1 MPPAQSPLS
10 NHSKCISAR
19 AAAALVQSG
28 QTLATCGF
36 VGIGFPENLA
46 IALEAHYNICNE
58 PRDLTLVF
66 GAGQGD
72 GGERG
77 LNHLAAPGLLKR
89 VVGGHWG
96 LIPKLAKRA
105 VNNEIEAYNLPQGVL
120 VQLFRDIASGK
131 PCLTT
136 HVGLHT
142 FVDPRRDGGKI
153 NALSTEDY
161 VAVTEVHDKEYLQ
174 YKTFPIHVAFLRG
187 TTADTLGNISVEHEA
202 LTLESMAIAMATRNS
217 GGKVIVQVAR
227 LVEHGEIKPK
237 DVRIPGILVDHVVV
251 AEQPE
256 YHQQTF
262 LEQYNPAFAGET
274 RVELD
279 ALPPMAMSARK
290 IIARRAAFELTPGAI
305 VNLGI
310 GMPEGVAAIAA
321 EEGLS
326 DAITLTAEPGVIG
339 GIPQGGLNFGAAVN
353 QDAIID
359 QPYQFDFYDGG
370 GIDIAFLGL
379 AQADRQGNLN
389 VSRFGP
395 RLAGSGG
402 FIDISQSSKKV
413 VFVGTFT
420 AEGLQ
425 TEVIDGALQ
434 ITREGTVRK
443 FVGDVE
449 QITFSGRYAI
459 SKQQPVLY
467 ITERCVFELTAD
479 GMTLTEIAP
488 GVDLRRDILAHM
500 DFAPVISPTLKAM
513 DARIFHPGPMNLAT
527 H

>member
-1 MPPAQSPLS
+1 MANAPHPKLISPAE
-10 NHSKCISAR
+10 
-19 AAAALVQSG
+19 AAALVTSG

-36 VGIGFPENLA
+36 VGIGFAENLA
-46 IALEAHYNICNE
+46 VALKARFKETGL

-72 GGERG
+72 GKDRG
-77 LNHLAAPGLLKR
+77 LNHFAAPGLLKR

-96 LIPKLAKRA
+96 LIPRLAALA
-105 VNNEIEAYNLPQGVL
+105 VNNQIEAYNLPQGVL

-142 FVDPRRDGGKI
+142 FVDPRLDGGKI
-153 NALSTEDY
+153 NARSVEDY
-161 VAVTEVHDKEYLQ
+161 VFLTEVNGQEYLQ
-174 YKTFPIHVAFLRG
+174 YKTFPINVAFLRG
-187 TTADTLGNISVEHEA
+187 TTADTLGNISVEEEA
-202 LTLESMAIAMATRNS
+202 LTLESLAIAMATRNA

-227 LVEHGEIKPK
+227 LVEHGAIKPK
-237 DVRIPGILVDHVVV
+237 DVRIPGILVDHVVIT
-251 AEQPE
+251 EQPA

-262 LEQYNPAFAGET
+262 LEHYNPAFAGET
-274 RVELD
+274 RITLD
-279 ALPPMAMSARK
+279 QMPPMAMSARK
-290 IIARRAAFELTPGAI
+290 IIARRAACELRPGAI

-321 EEGLS
+321 EEGIS
-326 DAITLTAEPGVIG
+326 HTITLTAEPGVIG

-370 GIDIAFLGL
+370 GIDIAILGL
-379 AQADRQGNLN
+379 AQADRHGNLN

-420 AEGLQ
+420 AEGLE
-425 TEVIDGALQ
+425 TAVEAGSLRILQ
-434 ITREGTVRK
+434 EGRVQK
-443 FVGDVE
+443 FVRDVE
-449 QITFSGRYAI
+449 QITFSGQYAAR
-459 SKQQPVLY
+459 KQQSVLY
-467 ITERCVFELTAD
+467 ITERCVFKLDSA
-479 GMTLTEIAP
+479 GMTLIEIAP
-488 GVDLRRDILAHM
+488 GIDPERDILSHM
-500 DFAPVISPTLKAM
+500 AFSPIISPELKQM
-513 DARIFHPGPMNLAT
+513 DARIFRAEPMQL
-527 H
+527 